1 LLKAQDSFSKGER
14 SADRLRSIVREVL
27 DKESL
32 FQVDYVSL
40 ADETTLVEVKGILK
54 KHSLLMVAVQLGD
67 VRLLDNVELVL

>member
-1 LLKAQDSFSKGER
+1 
-14 SADRLRSIVREVL
+14 
-27 DKESL
+27 
-32 FQVDYVSL
+32 VSL